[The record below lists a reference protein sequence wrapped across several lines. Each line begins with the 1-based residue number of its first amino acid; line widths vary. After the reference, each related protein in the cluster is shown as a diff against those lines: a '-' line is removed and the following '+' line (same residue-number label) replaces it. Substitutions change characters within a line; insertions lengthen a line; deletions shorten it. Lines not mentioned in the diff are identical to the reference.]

1 MPRHRT
7 QAIVLSTTDYG
18 EFDRIVALCTRD
30 SGRITGIAKGAKR
43 SIKRFGG
50 ALETGSSIEVSLFEK
65 KGASL
70 TRLEHCD
77 LLDTWKS
84 IRGNLEKFL
93 VMCQILE
100 MVREL
105 LPEREKNSEVFLLLL
120 HMITLLEKIPSPEP
134 APFLLTF
141 EVKLLRLIGFRPN
154 LEHCVVCK
162 KVINATEESS
172 LGFNPVKGG
181 VVCSACRRDEK
192 TISCDALDSMKTALK
207 MKVNDIPSFVS
218 QPNAVGEARSL
229 LREFLEMRIGKR
241 LKSPDVA
248 QSLR

>member
-7 QAIVLSTTDYG
+7 QAIVLSTRDYG
-18 EFDRIVALCTRD
+18 EYDRIVALCTRD

-50 ALETGSSIEVSLFEK
+50 ALETGSSIEVSLYEK

-70 TRLEHCD
+70 IRLEHCD
-77 LLDTWKS
+77 LLDTWKT

-93 VMCQILE
+93 IMCQILE

-120 HMITLLEKIPSPEP
+120 HMITLLEKLPSPE
-134 APFLLTF
+134 AGPFLLTF
-141 EVKLLRLIGFRPN
+141 EIKLLRLIGFRPN
-154 LEHCVVCK
+154 LEQCVVCK
-162 KVINATEESS
+162 KAIHDQEGLS

-181 VVCSACRRDEK
+181 VVCSECRSDEN
-192 TISCDALDSMKTALK
+192 ALSSEALNSMKSALK
-207 MKVNDIPSFVS
+207 MKVSDIPSFVS
-218 QPNAVGEARSL
+218 QPNAVEEARSL

-248 QSLR
+248 QSIL